1 MKVCCLAVGQL
12 ATNCYLAVDE
22 KTRKA
27 IIIDPGDD
35 GGFIIQKILD
45 LRLEPVS
52 IVATHGHFDHVLA
65 ATELKLAFSI
75 PFFLH
80 HKDEPILKRSQKT
93 AGYFT
98 GLSADPPPKID
109 QFLEEGDCLEFGKE
123 KLFVIETPGHTPGGI
138 CLCDRKQI
146 LFSGDTLFADGQV
159 GRTDFGGSEKEL
171 SFSIKDKLLVLP
183 GVTIVYPGH
192 GRQTTIGEEKENLLK
207 SGLHG
212 FLDRY
217 P

>member
-65 ATELKLAFSI
+65 ATELKLAFS
-75 PFFLH
+75 
-80 HKDEPILKRSQKT
+80 
-93 AGYFT
+93 
-98 GLSADPPPKID
+98 
-109 QFLEEGDCLEFGKE
+109 
-123 KLFVIETPGHTPGGI
+123 
-138 CLCDRKQI
+138 
-146 LFSGDTLFADGQV
+146 
-159 GRTDFGGSEKEL
+159 
-171 SFSIKDKLLVLP
+171 
-183 GVTIVYPGH
+183 
-192 GRQTTIGEEKENLLK
+192 
-207 SGLHG
+207 
-212 FLDRY
+212 
-217 P
+217 